1 MSREHRPAIAILGSR
16 GIPACHGG
24 FETFAERLAVHLVQ
38 RGWDVEVYCQ
48 DGNDPDDPCPEEYM
62 GVKLRRLRI
71 GQKGPLG
78 TLLFDWKTMRQ
89 AASGP
94 PRLLLTL
101 GYNCG
106 VFAALPWLQGRIN
119 LVNMDGLEWK
129 RQKWSPPLRAW
140 LWCNERLA
148 CWFHNHLIADH
159 PAIADHLATRVARR
173 HITTIPYGADRV
185 DAADPAPLAALGV
198 TAGDYALVI
207 ARPVPENSIL
217 EVVRAFS
224 SRRRGMQLVVLGHI
238 RPEYGAYPRALLAA
252 ASDEVVFPGAI
263 YDAPTLAA
271 LRVHCR
277 LYVHGHQVGGTNPSL
292 VEALG
297 AGSAV
302 LAHDNVFNRWVAG
315 PGASYFTDEAGC
327 TRAMDELLAAP
338 AAALQAMG
346 AASRARHAAMF
357 TWTSALTRYEVLLS
371 HWWQRM
377 PGRKPLANEV
387 ISTAAAAE

>member
-1 MSREHRPAIAILGSR
+1 MSRDHRPAIAILGSR

-24 FETFAERLAVHLVQ
+24 FETFAERLAVHLVE

-48 DGNDPDDPCPEEYM
+48 DGGDPDEACPDEYM
-62 GVKLRRLRI
+62 GVRLRRLRI
-71 GQKGPLG
+71 SQTGPLG
-78 TLLFDWKTMRQ
+78 TLLFDWRTMRQ

-101 GYNCG
+101 GYNCA
-106 VFAALPWLQGRIN
+106 VFAALPWFLGRTN

-148 CWFHNHLIADH
+148 CWFHDHLIADH

-173 HITTIPYGADRV
+173 HITTIPYGADRIV
-185 DAADPAPLAALGV
+185 TADPAPLAALGV
-198 TAGDYALVI
+198 SPGGYALVI

-217 EVVRAFS
+217 EIVRAFS

-238 RPEYGAYPRALLAA
+238 RPEYGPYPRALLAA

-302 LAHDNVFNRWVAG
+302 LAHDNPFNRWVAG
-315 PGASYFTDEAGC
+315 PGASYFVTEADCAG
-327 TRAMDELLAAP
+327 AMDAMLAATD
-338 AAALQAMG
+338 AARQAMG
-346 AASRARHAAMF
+346 AASRSRHAAMF
-357 TWTSALTRYEVLLS
+357 TWTDALTRYEVLLS
-371 HWWQRM
+371 HWWQRV
-377 PGRKPLANEV
+377 PGRKTLEDEV
-387 ISTAAAAE
+387 IGTAAAAE